1 MHHDHI
7 APIKQA
13 VWETCRAYAQ
23 FLEAVCLARR
33 FRLVSEHREYSFVAD
48 NVEIVFSHGKLWIRL
63 YGTLYEAPFNL
74 DEEYRYKVEKIVRWM
89 EVAAAHLLPRRALA
103 LLKFLD
109 DLTAYLIL
117 YAAGRRRAVEE
128 LLRQQRFFVE
138 AVTGRGTFEPE
149 EYQRCAEEG
158 IRHTLANLATAYQQ
172 FRTHPLSEIWRLKH
186 LYFSR
191 NGVRVEVLNAGDRVG
206 DVVIREPAVLFD
218 VHRNVALLAKQRY
231 QLWGSC
237 FWCESRCAQCD
248 MLAKVARNVIGSLVV
263 PRDLYQFAQFCKNLA
278 AYFRKRGEE
287 IEDASR

>member
-1 MHHDHI
+1 MYHNI
-7 APIKQA
+7 
-13 VWETCRAYAQ
+13 VEETKATVREVCYAYSH
-23 FLEAVCLARR
+23 FLEATHLARR
-33 FRLVSEHREYSFVAD
+33 FGLTAKHRECHFVAD
-48 NVEIVFSHGKLWIRL
+48 DIEITFSHGKLW
-63 YGTLYEAPFNL
+63 FNL
-74 DEEYRYKVEKIVRWM
+74 YKTQYEVPPNPKEHPVWTIT
-89 EVAAAHLLPRRALA
+89 ELTATVAAHMLPRHALHLLR
-103 LLKFLD
+103 FLD
-109 DLTAYLIL
+109 TLTAYLIL

-231 QLWGSC
+231 QLWSSC